1 MVVMMNRKK
10 ITQLKVIVIVGT
22 LIGAPFIMSLVHWLS
37 DDKTTCIFDA
47 LGFRCLG
54 CNILGALHQ
63 IKQGQFVTAFYQN
76 PLVYIW
82 ISLGGLI
89 VISELYTFVKRM
101 LDQTYKKDSLLE
113 WLLKKMFR
121 GYL

>member
-1 MVVMMNRKK
+1 MMNRKK
-10 ITQLKVIVIVGT
+10 ITQLKVSVVIGT
-22 LIGAPFIMSLVHWLS
+22 LIGAPFIMRLVHWFS
-37 DDKTTCIFDA
+37 DNKTTCIFDA
-47 LGFRCLG
+47 LGFQCLG

-101 LDQTYKKDSLLE
+101 IDQNYKKDSLLE

-121 GYL
+121 GYF